1 MAAGSGSNRC
11 WAWALRSILPY
22 LTYEVWPMSSIRVL
36 MIEDNPGD
44 ADLTRESLEIS
55 NIEIDLRVAL
65 DGIEAMNILKGRDR
79 RDNHWQPDLILLDLN
94 IPKKDGRQ
102 TLSEIRSEEELRHI
116 PVVILTSS
124 DAENDVIQSYALGA
138 NCYVTKPFDL
148 RAFQSVVGAIE
159 LFWFNV

>member
-1 MAAGSGSNRC
+1 MN
-11 WAWALRSILPY
+11 
-22 LTYEVWPMSSIRVL
+22 SIRVL

-55 NIEIDLRVAL
+55 KIEIDLRVAL

-102 TLSEIRSEEELRHI
+102 TLSR
-116 PVVILTSS
+116 
-124 DAENDVIQSYALGA
+124 
-138 NCYVTKPFDL
+138 C
-148 RAFQSVVGAIE
+148 
-159 LFWFNV
+159 

>member
-1 MAAGSGSNRC
+1 MN
-11 WAWALRSILPY
+11 
-22 LTYEVWPMSSIRVL
+22 SIRVL

-55 NIEIDLRVAL
+55 KIEIDLRVAL

-159 LFWFNV
+159 LFWFNVVKLPANPTRLKWRVNDKAD

>member
-1 MAAGSGSNRC
+1 MN
-11 WAWALRSILPY
+11 I
-22 LTYEVWPMSSIRVL
+22 IRVL

-44 ADLTRESLEIS
+44 ADLTREILEVSKIK
-55 NIEIDLRVAL
+55 IDLRVAL
-65 DGIEAMNILKGRDR
+65 DGIEAMTILKGRGR
-79 RDNHWQPDLILLDLN
+79 CASRWQPDLILLDLN

-102 TLSEIRSEEELRHI
+102 TLSEIKGQEELRHI

-148 RAFQSVVGAIE
+148 RAFQSIVGAIV
-159 LFWFNV
+159 LFWFSVVKLPTNPTGVK

>member
-1 MAAGSGSNRC
+1 MN
-11 WAWALRSILPY
+11 I
-22 LTYEVWPMSSIRVL
+22 VRVL

-55 NIEIDLRVAL
+55 KMKIDLRVAL
-65 DGIEAMNILKGRDR
+65 DGIEAMNILKGRGR
-79 RDNHWQPDLILLDLN
+79 CASRWQPDLILLDLN

-102 TLSEIRSEEELRHI
+102 TLSEIKGEEELRHI

-138 NCYVTKPFDL
+138 NCYITKPFDL
-148 RAFQSVVGAIE
+148 RAFQSVVSAIE
-159 LFWFNV
+159 LFWFNVVKLPTNPTRLKWCTNDKVK